1 MRTDEKKH
9 TKDKQEILS
18 KEQQLAMDNIEILSE
33 EQQQELLEK
42 YDTEAN
48 MRKLAGIM
56 KWVIFFGLLAF
67 SLFQLY
73 TAIFGQFT
81 AYLQRSIHLGF
92 ALTFVFL
99 LFPSRKKGEKG
110 KVPFYDYI
118 LAIAAAVTGIYW
130 TINYERLVT
139 SLGSIS
145 QMDFIVGLI
154 VIVLVLEAA
163 RRSVGLPIAI
173 IATLFLLY
181 AFFGQY
187 LPDFLAHR
195 GQTLEQ
201 IVNLMFYSTDG
212 ILGTPISV
220 SATYIFAFLLFGA
233 FLVKTGVGEYFNDLA
248 IAVAGKL
255 IGGPAKVA
263 IFSSALQGMISG
275 SSVANVVT
283 SGAYTIPLMK
293 RLGYKKDFA
302 GAVEA
307 ASSTGGQI
315 MPPIMGAAAFLMVE
329 FIGRGITYWDIAKAA
344 AIPAVLYFAG
354 IWIMTHF
361 EAKRLGLRGLTDAEM
376 PDRKMILKK
385 LYLLIPIALIVVI
398 MMFGVPVI
406 LSALYGIIACI
417 IVGIINKDVKFGV
430 KEFIEALIDGART
443 ALPVAAAT
451 ACAGIIVGV
460 VVKTGLGLS
469 LANSLID
476 LAGGKLFLTLIF
488 VMIASLIL
496 GMGAPTTANY
506 VITSTIAAP
515 AIITLL
521 APDVSQALVPIT
533 VLLSAHFFVFYFGI
547 IADIT
552 PPVALAAFAASAISG
567 GDPIKTGVHSAKLAI
582 AAFIIPYMIVY
593 SPSLLMIDVT
603 IWQVVW
609 VAFTAMMGMIAVG
622 AGVIGYWYRSI
633 NLIERLIVIAA
644 GLAMIYPESMSDMI
658 GLIVFGIMFVIQLMT
673 KNKGKKPNDT
683 KLDTA
688 TN

>member
-1 MRTDEKKH
+1 MKTEKEQL
-9 TKDKQEILS
+9 TTEDLEILT
-18 KEQQLAMDNIEILSE
+18 AD
-33 EQQQELLEK
+33 QQQELLEK

-56 KWVIFFGLLAF
+56 KWVIFIGLLSF
-67 SLFQLY
+67 SIFQLY
-73 TAIFGQFT
+73 TAVFGQFT
-81 AYLQRSIHLGF
+81 AYIQRTIHLGF
-92 ALTFVFL
+92 GLTFLFL
-99 LFPSRKKGEKG
+99 LFPARKKSKRNSI
-110 KVPFYDYI
+110 PFYDYI
-118 LAIAAAVTGIYW
+118 LAILSIVAGLYW
-130 TINYERLVT
+130 TLNYDRLVT
-139 SLGSIS
+139 SLGTIN
-145 QMDFIVGLI
+145 QIDFYVGIV
-154 VIVLVLEAA
+154 VILLVLEAA

-173 IATLFLLY
+173 IATLFLIY
-181 AFFGQY
+181 AFFGRY
-187 LPDFLAHR
+187 MPDFISHR
-195 GQTLEQ
+195 GQSLES

-263 IFSSALQGMISG
+263 IFSSALQGTISG

-293 RLGYKKDFA
+293 RLGYKREFA

-329 FIGRGITYWDIAKAA
+329 FIGRGVTYWDIAKAA
-344 AIPAVLYFAG
+344 IIPAILYFAG

-361 EAKRLGLRGLTDAEM
+361 EAKRLGLRGLRDDEM
-376 PDRKMILKK
+376 PNRKEIFKK
-385 LYLLIPIALIVVI
+385 LYLLIPILLIVVI
-398 MMFGVPVI
+398 MMTGVPVI
-406 LSALYGIIACI
+406 QSALYGILACI
-417 IVGIINKDVKFGV
+417 VVGIINKDVKFGP
-430 KEFIEALIDGART
+430 KEFVEALVDGART
-443 ALPVAAAT
+443 AIPVVAAT

-469 LANSLID
+469 LANTLVD
-476 LAGGKLFLTLIF
+476 LAGGNILLTLVF

-515 AIITLL
+515 AIIALM
-521 APDVSQALVPIT
+521 APDVSQALVPVT

-552 PPVALAAFAASAISG
+552 PPVALAAFAATSISG
-567 GDPIKTGVHSAKLAI
+567 GDPIKTGIHSSKLAI
-582 AAFIIPYMIVY
+582 AAFIIPYMIVF

-603 IWQVVW
+603 FVEVIWVLI
-609 VAFTAMMGMIAVG
+609 TAMIGMIAIG
-622 AGVIGYWYRSI
+622 AGVIGYWYRRI
-633 NLIERLIVIAA
+633 NWLERIIVLVC
-644 GLAMIYPESMSDMI
+644 GLSMIYPEIISTII
-658 GLIVFGIMFVIQLMT
+658 GLIVFSILFVFQLIT
-673 KNKGKKPNDT
+673 KNKGNKPTTPEESPAN
-683 KLDTA
+683 
-688 TN
+688 

>member
-1 MRTDEKKH
+1 MKVAEKELV
-9 TKDKQEILS
+9 TENL
-18 KEQQLAMDNIEILSE
+18 EVLSE
-33 EQQQELLEK
+33 EQQQQLLEK

-48 MRKLAGIM
+48 MRRLVGAM
-56 KWVIFFGLLAF
+56 KWVIYFGLLAF

-81 AYLQRSIHLGF
+81 AYIQRTIHLGF
-92 ALTFVFL
+92 GLTFVFL
-99 LFPSRKKGEKG
+99 LFPARKKGNKE

-118 LAIAAAVTGIYW
+118 LAILGALTGIYW
-130 TINYERLVT
+130 TLNYERLVT
-139 SLGSIS
+139 SLGTIN
-145 QMDFIVGLI
+145 QMDFLVGLVVSI
-154 VIVLVLEAA
+154 LVLEAA

-173 IATLFLLY
+173 IASLFLIY

-187 LPDFLAHR
+187 MPDFLAHR
-195 GQTLEQ
+195 GQTVEQ
-201 IVNLMFYSTDG
+201 IVNLMYFSTDG

-248 IAVAGKL
+248 ISVAGKL

-263 IFSSALQGMISG
+263 IFSSALQGTISG

-307 ASSTGGQI
+307 SSSTGGQL

-361 EAKRLGLRGLTDAEM
+361 EAKRLGLRGLTDEEM
-376 PDRKMILKK
+376 PDRKEIIKK
-385 LYLLIPIALIVVI
+385 IYLLIPIALIIVI

-406 LSALYGIIACI
+406 HSALYGIIACI
-417 IVGIINKDVKFGV
+417 IVGVLNKDVKFGPREIV
-430 KEFIEALIDGART
+430 DALVDGART
-443 ALPVAAAT
+443 ALSVVAAT

-469 LANSLID
+469 LANSLVD
-476 LAGGKLFLTLIF
+476 LAGGRIFLTLFF

-515 AIITLL
+515 AIVTLL
-521 APDVSQALVPIT
+521 APDVQQAAVPLVII
-533 VLLSAHFFVFYFGI
+533 LSAHFFVFYFGI

-552 PPVALAAFAASAISG
+552 PPVALAAFAASGISG

-603 IWQVVW
+603 FWEVAWVV
-609 VAFTAMMGMIAVG
+609 FTAFMGMIAIS
-622 AGVIGYWYRSI
+622 AGIIGYWYRPI
-633 NLIERLIVIAA
+633 NWIERLIVIAA
-644 GLAMIYPESMSDMI
+644 GLAMVYPESLSDII
-658 GLIVFGIMFVIQLMT
+658 GLAVFGGMFLLQLAT
-673 KNKGKKPNDT
+673 KDKGNKPKNGK
-683 KLDTA
+683 LETA
-688 TN
+688 S